1 MSAIATNGQIPSG
14 GVYYLISRA
23 LGPELGG
30 AIGLMFTLANSI
42 SVATHTIGFCDTVLD
57 LAYDMSPSFHGIIDE
72 DCMVSGCRLNDIRI
86 LGSPILILILVLAI
100 VGMDWVTRVDK
111 FLLVILLIAQ
121 LDMFTG
127 SFVKSGNLYVTE
139 EQRYAKG
146 FTGWSLQTAAINLD
160 ANFGAN
166 GMKEESF
173 MSVFG
178 VFFTAVTGIAAGA
191 NLSGDLKNPSEAIP
205 KGTLIAIAWTYVSY
219 FFIAFMVGFNFLP
232 QASGDVAEWRNNSN
246 SSLAFDDCSLEAQ
259 AIQGGPCEYGSA
271 VNQKTVMYMSYTGY
285 LVFFGCFAATLSSAI
300 ACFIGAPRVL
310 QAVGKDKIYPF
321 VSFFGK
327 GRGANN
333 DPVRGYFLVFC
344 ISFGCLMIASLN
356 IIGSLASNFFLAAYA
371 LINFSVFHSSMTKS
385 PGWRPSFK
393 FYSPWLSLFGTALAI
408 GTMCTDGNTVF
419 RCDSDKNSL
428 VIIYMF

>member
-1 MSAIATNGQIPSG
+1 
-14 GVYYLISRA
+14 
-23 LGPELGG
+23 
-30 AIGLMFTLANSI
+30 
-42 SVATHTIGFCDTVLD
+42 
-57 LAYDMSPSFHGIIDE
+57 
-72 DCMVSGCRLNDIRI
+72 
-86 LGSPILILILVLAI
+86 
-100 VGMDWVTRVDK
+100 MDWVTRVDK

-310 QAVGKDKIYPF
+310 
-321 VSFFGK
+321 
-327 GRGANN
+327 
-333 DPVRGYFLVFC
+333 
-344 ISFGCLMIASLN
+344 
-356 IIGSLASNFFLAAYA
+356 
-371 LINFSVFHSSMTKS
+371 
-385 PGWRPSFK
+385 
-393 FYSPWLSLFGTALAI
+393 
-408 GTMCTDGNTVF
+408 
-419 RCDSDKNSL
+419 
-428 VIIYMF
+428 